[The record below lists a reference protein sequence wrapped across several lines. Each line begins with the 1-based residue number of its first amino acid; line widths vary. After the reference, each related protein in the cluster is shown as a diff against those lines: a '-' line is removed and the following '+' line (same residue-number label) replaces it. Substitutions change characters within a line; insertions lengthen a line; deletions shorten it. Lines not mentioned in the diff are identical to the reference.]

1 METNLEVKLAHGA
14 VAHLLSRKVSV
25 PIGDITLNMD
35 YASFIDFSTQMQ
47 EIAISFAASM
57 DIQAY
62 VCETCGNV
70 NEVLQEKDYD

>member
-1 METNLEVKLAHGA
+1 MIILAGAKEKMSHQLAKKNLSPFLA
-14 VAHLLSRKVSV
+14 SR
-25 PIGDITLNMD
+25 LNN
-35 YASFIDFSTQMQ
+35 SFIDFSTQMQ